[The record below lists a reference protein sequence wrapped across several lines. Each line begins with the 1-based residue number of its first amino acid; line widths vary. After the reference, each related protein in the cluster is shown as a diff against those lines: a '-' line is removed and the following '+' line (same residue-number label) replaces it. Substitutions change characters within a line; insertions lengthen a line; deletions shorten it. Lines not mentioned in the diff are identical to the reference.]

1 MIVKNCQAVNSAGLI
16 YFQRKIN
23 INLKNNSMKKTKL
36 KRLIAIQEKL
46 HSIPKYE
53 WVRTNNGEYIKKWN
67 LTKNRIHKIESEI
80 LIAQSDELFFIKV
93 EQALNDGWAGSLQET
108 SNFTDLLEEA
118 RNGDAEACGMLKNV
132 FKFNKNFKKET
143 GVFANV

>member
-1 MIVKNCQAVNSAGLI
+1 
-16 YFQRKIN
+16 
-23 INLKNNSMKKTKL
+23 MKKTKL
-36 KRLIAIQEKL
+36 ERLMSIQEKL

-53 WVRTNNGEYIKKWN
+53 WVRNNNGKYIKKWN

-118 RNGDAEACGMLKNV
+118 RNGDAEASEMLKNV
-132 FKFNKNFKKET
+132 FKFNKDFKKQT